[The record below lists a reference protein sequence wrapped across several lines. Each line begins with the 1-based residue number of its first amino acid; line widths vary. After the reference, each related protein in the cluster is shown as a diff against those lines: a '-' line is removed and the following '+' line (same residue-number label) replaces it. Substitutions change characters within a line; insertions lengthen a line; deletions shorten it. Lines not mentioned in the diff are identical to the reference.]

1 MQDMNITSSN
11 LLPNEM
17 EVNLDVLGAL
27 MLNRV
32 GRHVDGANV
41 VTIDQSSAP
50 KRGMELEQELTQ
62 PRGLNNTVGHCAVLS
77 FSTGSGG
84 CILTLGGPGDEIITE
99 EHSVARGGLARV
111 RATSPISVSVDHKIS
126 GRRWPQQ

>member
-1 MQDMNITSSN
+1 MQDMNMTSGN

-32 GRHVDGANV
+32 GRHVDSANV
-41 VTIDQSSAP
+41 VTIDQSSSP
-50 KRGMELEQELTQ
+50 KGGMELEQELTQ
-62 PRGLNNTVGHCAVLS
+62 PRGLSNTVGHRAVLS
-77 FSTGSGG
+77 FNTGSGD

-99 EHSVARGGLARV
+99 EYGVDRGGLARV

-126 GRRWPQQ
+126 GRRWPQ